1 MIFFIF
7 KYLMSEILNYSR
19 RKFIYNTGCFCG
31 ASLILPSCTQVAIS
45 DRQQFNI
52 LSDDFLYSK
61 TFPAY
66 NNFKSQTKLIT
77 GTLEYNNLVNIGF
90 KIRDAINIYYEEKKE
105 KNPTDNFQWEFILV
119 DDEQTKNAW
128 CMPGGK
134 IAFYSGILPIAKNN
148 DGIASIM
155 GHEIA
160 HAVARHSAERASRAI
175 LVDAGTYAFERLVL
189 GTSLTGYSKDLYGQL
204 RQVGLELPFSRSQES
219 EADYLGL
226 IFMTLAGYNNAEA
239 YRVWERMKKSAGNKG
254 PSEFLST
261 HPSPDNRIKKIKEW
275 IPIVT
280 SQYPAIG

>member
-1 MIFFIF
+1 
-7 KYLMSEILNYSR
+7 MSEIINNSR
-19 RKFIYNTGCFCG
+19 RKFLLHTSCFCG
-31 ASLILPSCTQVAIS
+31 ASLILPSCTQVAMS

-61 TFPAY
+61 TFPAF

-77 GTLEYNNLVNIGF
+77 GTSEYNNIVEIGF
-90 KIRDAINIYYEEKKE
+90 RIRDAINIYHKKNN
-105 KNPTDNFQWEFILV
+105 KNNPTENFQWEFVLV
-119 DDEQTKNAW
+119 DDDQTKNAW

-160 HAVARHSAERASRAI
+160 HAVARHSAERASRSI
-175 LVDAGTYAFERLVL
+175 LMDAGTYAFEKLVL
-189 GTSLTGYSKDLYGQL
+189 GTSLKGYSKDVYGQL
-204 RQVGLELPFSRSQES
+204 RQVGLELPFSRNQES

-226 IFMTLAGYNNAEA
+226 IFMTLAGYNNIES
-239 YRVWERMKKSAGNKG
+239 YKVWERMKESAGGKN
-254 PSEFLST
+254 PSEFWST
-261 HPSPDNRIKKIKEW
+261 HPSSINRIKKLKEW

-280 SQYPAIG
+280 KQYPAIG